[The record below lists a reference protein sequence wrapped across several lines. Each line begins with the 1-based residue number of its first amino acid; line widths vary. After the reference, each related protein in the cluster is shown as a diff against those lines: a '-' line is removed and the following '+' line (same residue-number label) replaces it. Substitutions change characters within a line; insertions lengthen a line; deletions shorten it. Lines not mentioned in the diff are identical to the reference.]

1 MAELTDAQRQQVRAH
16 RAEVEALRDD
26 YGRWVHVANATQ
38 AVLSLADGASVADVS
53 RRLGQP
59 EWRVGFWGKRVAE
72 LGASGIEVGYLPP
85 GALGVEPRKLKQGVG
100 VDCDL
105 TPAAVAAWAR
115 SSWLSEGLGIDLDD
129 EAVYLVWRESMEVV
143 GFIPGER
150 RMSYPRMSYIDY
162 ARKYHLPEDWAPSPG
177 ASIVV
182 LSVEFQGDLSNPDT
196 INRTIELAS
205 FLESQPG
212 VLWFDP

>member
-38 AVLSLADGASVADVS
+38 AVLALADGASVADVS

-196 INRTIELAS
+196 INRAIELAS